1 MKKKQKLKE
10 RICALV
16 LALAM
21 VLTWVLPDAGMTVQA
36 AAGDAKKVTLKFKDA
51 AEETRGIGALTLKLQ
66 SNDDPSYEKKKEI
79 EVKAGETSKE
89 IELKE
94 GVEYNYEVEKT
105 GYETTKDGRFTVEA
119 EKADIDIL
127 LTMSEITLLPT
138 TDSVS
143 LKVGETYDISVTNP
157 VQELAYTW
165 STTDGNVASVENGKV
180 TAKGE
185 GSADISVTNGVK
197 TKTVSV
203 NVSKN
208 QINGFSMTVKEPSG
222 DDQSSVILTAKGLP
236 ADVSGN
242 VIFYDVTGGQKTL
255 LYKAEAAAT
264 VEYTYETDSLLGAKQ
279 FEAVY
284 SGNEKYEGATA
295 TATGSYGKTQAITI
309 DGDVSKEVTYGTEHW
324 NDEIVIALADI
335 ENTLKGRTLAIEVAF
350 AQSEDAPNTGLAEN
364 VANVRVEAD
373 HTIHVIPNNAGKIT
387 IKIKAV
393 PGEGNFYREA
403 SVDYTLTVKRQEVSF
418 ENVTWNEASKVYDG
432 NTEIELTGTVNT
444 EKITIPK
451 EKAAI
456 AGSDVAVNEQ
466 KKAQPQN
473 VTVAAGIYYT
483 TVDGNGTANYQL
495 VVEEG
500 QNVVQNAATITHRPL
515 YLTSAN
521 KEPVE
526 LSYGQDLKIAIEKM
540 TGLVALCNGNGVVE
554 EVQGV
559 NPSETGLV
567 GNDQITVLPGATA
580 PETLHV
586 NEAAYKVIVPNI
598 KNENKI
604 SGNYEFKFIEK
615 DDYKGDLKVT
625 KQTLN
630 KEDLLKKID
639 LKGTTN
645 GIYGVKNNAD
655 ELEKVWVSIGGK
667 DELGEKKGTPVLKMN
682 VKATQYYDEVY
693 MSVDNG
699 NSYVNVSDES
709 DESQNILE
717 QLKPEEGIQDKV
729 AENVKVYLKNSEDK
743 SGNTVTEVTNLT
755 DWLHIDNEAPRAVIK
770 DYDTTKY
777 SDAFESLSFNMF
789 KNEIYTAEISVS
801 DTSGDSVEGS
811 GLHNTTTQKYCVYE
825 MGTDETALKLDKD
838 AVKSIIEKVDSGQE
852 QSWSK
857 LELDKNGKD
866 EITVGK
872 AKDKEAAENN
882 YLILVKTID
891 NTGNEAVYASNGIVV
906 DVTEPKVECTFDTSK
921 DGGYVSEKDG
931 ILCYQGDAKYELKI
945 EDPEEYF
952 SSISMLKVEVSK
964 NGKAIEAAKETLEK
978 NKGYSDSYIIN
989 FSDDENE
996 AFTYAELKENS
1007 EITIAGV
1014 VQADTIR
1021 NTNDVKIMIT
1031 AYDKAGN
1038 VSQLIEQRLACDL
1051 DAPEISV
1058 SFENEKDEE
1067 KTGKEHE
1074 GCTYYQDTTV
1084 MEIEYTDRNFP
1095 NKAEYEKNIYFDFKQ
1110 EGDAGLSEGVTLE
1123 ELRKK
1128 GIGVDIDDSQLDTD
1142 FIDLTDE
1149 RTVTVKLIFDD
1160 QDKYEIKPYCVDMFG
1175 NEGKTKETY
1184 KFAVDTEAPVIEY
1197 TYEYL
1202 DADNKWNPLNDENDV
1217 KLKNA
1222 PIRVNVTVTDHF
1234 FSLKDNFVFEEKDGK
1249 QENTQVKTTL
1259 TANDANDAEGKIP
1272 NYQEQADTWTAASS
1286 DDHPVGW
1293 THNGDEHSI
1302 GFVFKIDAN
1311 YTFKLDYKDLSGR
1324 SKNTGD
1330 LKFTVDKTSP
1340 SGKILVDGTE
1350 NWYAEFWNTIT
1361 FNIFKDD
1368 NYNVKVTGADITSG
1382 VKTIEYY
1389 TTKDAIK
1396 SADEVKKITDWK
1408 KLADSG
1414 EWNRDSEKDD
1424 NINNKSFTMTEEQ
1437 QFLTYA
1443 KITDYAGNVT
1453 YLYPKEIA
1461 VLDRTWAEPKITITA
1476 AEPLYG
1482 IYNKDVP
1489 FSINVED
1496 PESGETYSG
1505 LKEVYYEVR
1514 KDGAVTQSG
1523 NYNKELEI
1531 DYSKNNQE
1539 SAQKAGLTIL
1549 DGRVQSLV
1557 KNETVTASLNNSND
1571 VEIYVKVVDNAGHE
1585 TEATKDLKIDI
1596 THPTIAVT
1604 YDLNTPL
1611 NERYYKDVRTATVVV
1626 TERNFDESAV
1636 RFNITNTDG
1645 TQPAISGWTHSAN
1658 AGVSDDAT
1666 HTCQVTFAADGDYTF
1681 TLETTDLAGNASSY
1695 NRVDDFTIDRTVPTI
1710 QVSYDN
1716 NSAATPG
1723 YFNANRTAT
1732 VTVNEHNFNA
1742 AGVNAQITAALQGS
1756 GVAAPGLGGW
1766 STNGDVHTA
1775 SVTFSADADY
1785 TFDVDYTDLA
1795 GNAAADYTQD
1805 KFTVDKTDPEVEF
1818 FDIEDKSANNGTV
1831 APGVKYSDV
1840 NYMESGVDITIK
1852 GAKHDKTE
1860 LSGNRTNIAN
1870 GESIK
1875 MEDFKHD
1882 EETDDVYTMT
1892 AVIKDKAG
1900 NETEK
1905 EVMFSVNRFGSN
1917 YIFSETT
1924 EKFLDDVYA
1933 NKPKD
1938 LVVTEVNVDSL
1949 VFNGISYGLDG
1960 TKKELKAGSDYT
1972 VKQSGGEGSWKEYT
1986 YTIKKEN
1993 FEKEGRYSVTI
2004 DSEDKATNKMNNK
2017 VKECNIDFVIDKTPP
2032 TVVITGI
2039 EESSYRADER
2049 EMTINLSDNTA
2060 VKSVDVIID
2069 GKSVATYAQ
2078 KEIEKAGGKISYMI
2092 EGASEPQK
2100 IEAAALDMAG
2110 NETTSEMHKVLVTS
2124 SVWIQY
2130 INNTPLLIG
2139 SILGIVLVAG
2149 GLIWFFVI
2157 RKKKEES
2164 K

>member
-335 ENTLKGRTLAIEVAF
+335 ENTLKGRTLATEVAF

-364 VANVRVEAD
+364 VAVVRVEAD
-373 HTIHVIPNNAGKIT
+373 HTIHVIPKNAGKVT

-418 ENVTWNEASKVYDG
+418 ENVTWNKASKVYDG
-432 NTEIELTGTVNT
+432 NTGIELTGTVNT

-466 KKAQPQN
+466 NEAQPQN
-473 VTVAAGIYYT
+473 VTVAAGIYYM
-483 TVDGNGTANYQL
+483 TVEGNGTENYQL

-521 KEPVE
+521 AETVS
-526 LSYGQDLKIAIEKM
+526 LAYGQNLKTAIEEM
-540 TGLVALCNGNGVVE
+540 TGLVALCNGNGVVPE

-559 NPSETGLV
+559 NSLETGLV

-598 KNENKI
+598 TNENKI
-604 SGNYEFKFIEK
+604 SENYEFKFIEE

-645 GIYGVKNNAD
+645 GIYGVKNGAD

-729 AENVKVYLKNSEDK
+729 VENVKVYLKNSEDK

-857 LELDKNGKD
+857 LEFDKNGKD

-906 DVTEPKVECTFDTSK
+906 DVTSPKVECTFDTSK

-952 SSISMLKVEVSK
+952 SSISKLEVIVSK
-964 NGKAIEAAKETLEK
+964 DGETITPTTKEFDADETYE
-978 NKGYSDSYIIN
+978 DSYIIEWPTSESG
-989 FSDDENE
+989 FSYE
-996 AFTYAELKENS
+996 ELKNKS
-1007 EITIAGV
+1007 SIVVKGV
-1014 VQADTIR
+1014 VSANKGTI
-1021 NTNDVKIMIT
+1021 NGVGTNKSKIKIK
-1031 AYDKAGN
+1031 AYDTAGN
-1038 VSQLIEQRLACDL
+1038 VSETIEQQLAFDTK
-1051 DAPEISV
+1051 APEISV
-1058 SFENEKDEE
+1058 SFENKNGDPITQKDEFS
-1067 KTGKEHE
+1067 
-1074 GCTYYQDTTV
+1074 YYQDTTV
-1084 MEIEYTDRNFP
+1084 MVIKYTDRNFP
-1095 NKAEYEKNIYFDFKQ
+1095 VGEEYKDNLYFILKREEDDQERKVMLEGLEK
-1110 EGDAGLSEGVTLE
+1110 EGITYEIEDEEGKNSFE
-1123 ELRKK
+1123 NY
-1128 GIGVDIDDSQLDTD
+1128 TD
-1142 FIDLTDE
+1142 N
-1149 RTVTVKLIFDD
+1149 RVVTVKLTFDD

-1175 NEGKTKETY
+1175 NEGTTEETY

-1202 DADNKWNPLNDENDV
+1202 DADNKWKPLNDENAV

-1222 PIRVNVTVTDHF
+1222 PIRVNVTVTEHF
-1234 FSLKDNFVFEEKDGK
+1234 FSLKDNFVFEEKGG
-1249 QENTQVKTTL
+1249 ENTQVKTAL
-1259 TANDANDAEGKIP
+1259 TAKEAVGKIP

-1293 THNGDEHSI
+1293 THNGDEHRI
-1302 GFVFKIDAN
+1302 GFVFENDAN
-1311 YTFKLDYKDLSGR
+1311 YTFKLDYTDLSGR

-1368 NYNVKVTGADITSG
+1368 NYNV
-1382 VKTIEYY
+1382 
-1389 TTKDAIK
+1389 
-1396 SADEVKKITDWK
+1396 
-1408 KLADSG
+1408 
-1414 EWNRDSEKDD
+1414 
-1424 NINNKSFTMTEEQ
+1424 
-1437 QFLTYA
+1437 
-1443 KITDYAGNVT
+1443 
-1453 YLYPKEIA
+1453 
-1461 VLDRTWAEPKITITA
+1461 
-1476 AEPLYG
+1476 
-1482 IYNKDVP
+1482 
-1489 FSINVED
+1489 
-1496 PESGETYSG
+1496 
-1505 LKEVYYEVR
+1505 
-1514 KDGAVTQSG
+1514 
-1523 NYNKELEI
+1523 
-1531 DYSKNNQE
+1531 
-1539 SAQKAGLTIL
+1539 
-1549 DGRVQSLV
+1549 
-1557 KNETVTASLNNSND
+1557 
-1571 VEIYVKVVDNAGHE
+1571 
-1585 TEATKDLKIDI
+1585 
-1596 THPTIAVT
+1596 TIAVT

-1742 AGVNAQITAALQGS
+1742 AEVNAQITAALQGS

-2060 VKSVDVIID
+2060 VKCVDVIID

>member
-1 MKKKQKLKE
+1 M
-10 RICALV
+10 
-16 LALAM
+16 
-21 VLTWVLPDAGMTVQA
+21 
-36 AAGDAKKVTLKFKDA
+36 
-51 AEETRGIGALTLKLQ
+51 
-66 SNDDPSYEKKKEI
+66 
-79 EVKAGETSKE
+79 
-89 IELKE
+89 
-94 GVEYNYEVEKT
+94 
-105 GYETTKDGRFTVEA
+105 
-119 EKADIDIL
+119 
-127 LTMSEITLLPT
+127 
-138 TDSVS
+138 
-143 LKVGETYDISVTNP
+143 
-157 VQELAYTW
+157 
-165 STTDGNVASVENGKV
+165 
-180 TAKGE
+180 
-185 GSADISVTNGVK
+185 
-197 TKTVSV
+197 
-203 NVSKN
+203 
-208 QINGFSMTVKEPSG
+208 
-222 DDQSSVILTAKGLP
+222 
-236 ADVSGN
+236 
-242 VIFYDVTGGQKTL
+242 
-255 LYKAEAAAT
+255 
-264 VEYTYETDSLLGAKQ
+264 
-279 FEAVY
+279 
-284 SGNEKYEGATA
+284 
-295 TATGSYGKTQAITI
+295 
-309 DGDVSKEVTYGTEHW
+309 
-324 NDEIVIALADI
+324 
-335 ENTLKGRTLAIEVAF
+335 
-350 AQSEDAPNTGLAEN
+350 
-364 VANVRVEAD
+364 
-373 HTIHVIPNNAGKIT
+373 
-387 IKIKAV
+387 
-393 PGEGNFYREA
+393 
-403 SVDYTLTVKRQEVSF
+403 
-418 ENVTWNEASKVYDG
+418 
-432 NTEIELTGTVNT
+432 
-444 EKITIPK
+444 
-451 EKAAI
+451 
-456 AGSDVAVNEQ
+456 
-466 KKAQPQN
+466 
-473 VTVAAGIYYT
+473 
-483 TVDGNGTANYQL
+483 
-495 VVEEG
+495 
-500 QNVVQNAATITHRPL
+500 
-515 YLTSAN
+515 
-521 KEPVE
+521 
-526 LSYGQDLKIAIEKM
+526 
-540 TGLVALCNGNGVVE
+540 
-554 EVQGV
+554 
-559 NPSETGLV
+559 
-567 GNDQITVLPGATA
+567 
-580 PETLHV
+580 
-586 NEAAYKVIVPNI
+586 
-598 KNENKI
+598 
-604 SGNYEFKFIEK
+604 
-615 DDYKGDLKVT
+615 
-625 KQTLN
+625 
-630 KEDLLKKID
+630 
-639 LKGTTN
+639 
-645 GIYGVKNNAD
+645 
-655 ELEKVWVSIGGK
+655 
-667 DELGEKKGTPVLKMN
+667 
-682 VKATQYYDEVY
+682 
-693 MSVDNG
+693 
-699 NSYVNVSDES
+699 
-709 DESQNILE
+709 
-717 QLKPEEGIQDKV
+717 
-729 AENVKVYLKNSEDK
+729 
-743 SGNTVTEVTNLT
+743 
-755 DWLHIDNEAPRAVIK
+755 
-770 DYDTTKY
+770 
-777 SDAFESLSFNMF
+777 
-789 KNEIYTAEISVS
+789 
-801 DTSGDSVEGS
+801 
-811 GLHNTTTQKYCVYE
+811 
-825 MGTDETALKLDKD
+825 
-838 AVKSIIEKVDSGQE
+838 
-852 QSWSK
+852 
-857 LELDKNGKD
+857 
-866 EITVGK
+866 
-872 AKDKEAAENN
+872 
-882 YLILVKTID
+882 
-891 NTGNEAVYASNGIVV
+891 
-906 DVTEPKVECTFDTSK
+906 
-921 DGGYVSEKDG
+921 
-931 ILCYQGDAKYELKI
+931 
-945 EDPEEYF
+945 
-952 SSISMLKVEVSK
+952 
-964 NGKAIEAAKETLEK
+964 
-978 NKGYSDSYIIN
+978 
-989 FSDDENE
+989 
-996 AFTYAELKENS
+996 
-1007 EITIAGV
+1007 
-1014 VQADTIR
+1014 
-1021 NTNDVKIMIT
+1021 
-1031 AYDKAGN
+1031 
-1038 VSQLIEQRLACDL
+1038 
-1051 DAPEISV
+1051 
-1058 SFENEKDEE
+1058 
-1067 KTGKEHE
+1067 
-1074 GCTYYQDTTV
+1074 
-1084 MEIEYTDRNFP
+1084 
-1095 NKAEYEKNIYFDFKQ
+1095 
-1110 EGDAGLSEGVTLE
+1110 
-1123 ELRKK
+1123 
-1128 GIGVDIDDSQLDTD
+1128 
-1142 FIDLTDE
+1142 
-1149 RTVTVKLIFDD
+1149 
-1160 QDKYEIKPYCVDMFG
+1160 
-1175 NEGKTKETY
+1175 
-1184 KFAVDTEAPVIEY
+1184 
-1197 TYEYL
+1197 
-1202 DADNKWNPLNDENDV
+1202 
-1217 KLKNA
+1217 
-1222 PIRVNVTVTDHF
+1222 
-1234 FSLKDNFVFEEKDGK
+1234 
-1249 QENTQVKTTL
+1249 
-1259 TANDANDAEGKIP
+1259 
-1272 NYQEQADTWTAASS
+1272 
-1286 DDHPVGW
+1286 
-1293 THNGDEHSI
+1293 
-1302 GFVFKIDAN
+1302 
-1311 YTFKLDYKDLSGR
+1311 
-1324 SKNTGD
+1324 
-1330 LKFTVDKTSP
+1330 
-1340 SGKILVDGTE
+1340 
-1350 NWYAEFWNTIT
+1350 
-1361 FNIFKDD
+1361 
-1368 NYNVKVTGADITSG
+1368 KVTGADITSG

-1681 TLETTDLAGNASSY
+1681 TLETTDLAGNA
-1695 NRVDDFTIDRTVPTI
+1695 
-1710 QVSYDN
+1710 
-1716 NSAATPG
+1716 
-1723 YFNANRTAT
+1723 
-1732 VTVNEHNFNA
+1732 
-1742 AGVNAQITAALQGS
+1742 
-1756 GVAAPGLGGW
+1756 
-1766 STNGDVHTA
+1766 
-1775 SVTFSADADY
+1775 
-1785 TFDVDYTDLA
+1785 
-1795 GNAAADYTQD
+1795 AADYTQD

-2060 VKSVDVIID
+2060 VKCVDVIID

>member
-66 SNDDPSYEKKKEI
+66 SNDDPSYEKKKEN

-335 ENTLKGRTLAIEVAF
+335 ENTLKGRTLATEVAF

-364 VANVRVEAD
+364 VAVVRVEAD
-373 HTIHVIPNNAGKIT
+373 HTIHVIPKNAGKVT

-418 ENVTWNEASKVYDG
+418 ENVTWNKASKVYDG
-432 NTEIELTGTVNT
+432 NTGIELTGTVNT

-466 KKAQPQN
+466 NEAQPQN
-473 VTVAAGIYYT
+473 VTVAAGIYYM
-483 TVDGNGTANYQL
+483 TVEGNGTENYQL

-521 KEPVE
+521 AETVS
-526 LSYGQDLKIAIEKM
+526 LAYGQNLKTAIEEM
-540 TGLVALCNGNGVVE
+540 TGLVALCNGNGVVPE

-559 NPSETGLV
+559 NSLETGLV

-598 KNENKI
+598 TNENKI
-604 SGNYEFKFIEK
+604 SENYEFKFIEE

-645 GIYGVKNNAD
+645 GIYGVKNGAD

-729 AENVKVYLKNSEDK
+729 VENVKVYLKNSEDK

-857 LELDKNGKD
+857 LEFDKNGKD

-906 DVTEPKVECTFDTSK
+906 DVTSPKVECTFDTSK

-952 SSISMLKVEVSK
+952 SSISKLEVIVSK
-964 NGKAIEAAKETLEK
+964 DGETITPTTKEFDADETYE
-978 NKGYSDSYIIN
+978 DSYIIEWPTSESG
-989 FSDDENE
+989 FSYE
-996 AFTYAELKENS
+996 ELKNKS
-1007 EITIAGV
+1007 SIVVKGV
-1014 VQADTIR
+1014 VSANKGTI
-1021 NTNDVKIMIT
+1021 NGVGTNKSKIKIK
-1031 AYDKAGN
+1031 AYDTAGN
-1038 VSQLIEQRLACDL
+1038 VSETIEQQLAFDTK
-1051 DAPEISV
+1051 APEISV
-1058 SFENEKDEE
+1058 SFENKNGDPITQKDEFS
-1067 KTGKEHE
+1067 
-1074 GCTYYQDTTV
+1074 YYQDTTV
-1084 MEIEYTDRNFP
+1084 MVIKYTDRNFP
-1095 NKAEYEKNIYFDFKQ
+1095 VGEEYKDNLYFILKREEDDQERKVMLEGLEK
-1110 EGDAGLSEGVTLE
+1110 EGITYEIEDEEGKNSFE
-1123 ELRKK
+1123 NY
-1128 GIGVDIDDSQLDTD
+1128 TD
-1142 FIDLTDE
+1142 N
-1149 RTVTVKLIFDD
+1149 RVVTVKLTFDD

-1175 NEGKTKETY
+1175 NEGTTEETY

-1202 DADNKWNPLNDENDV
+1202 DADNKWKPLNDENAV

-1222 PIRVNVTVTDHF
+1222 PIRVNVTVTEHF
-1234 FSLKDNFVFEEKDGK
+1234 FSLKDNFVFEEKGG
-1249 QENTQVKTTL
+1249 ENTQVKTAL
-1259 TANDANDAEGKIP
+1259 TAKEAVGKIP

-1293 THNGDEHSI
+1293 THNGDEHRI
-1302 GFVFKIDAN
+1302 GFVFENDAN
-1311 YTFKLDYKDLSGR
+1311 YTFKLDYTDLSGR

-1368 NYNVKVTGADITSG
+1368 NYNV
-1382 VKTIEYY
+1382 
-1389 TTKDAIK
+1389 
-1396 SADEVKKITDWK
+1396 
-1408 KLADSG
+1408 
-1414 EWNRDSEKDD
+1414 
-1424 NINNKSFTMTEEQ
+1424 
-1437 QFLTYA
+1437 
-1443 KITDYAGNVT
+1443 
-1453 YLYPKEIA
+1453 
-1461 VLDRTWAEPKITITA
+1461 
-1476 AEPLYG
+1476 
-1482 IYNKDVP
+1482 
-1489 FSINVED
+1489 
-1496 PESGETYSG
+1496 
-1505 LKEVYYEVR
+1505 
-1514 KDGAVTQSG
+1514 
-1523 NYNKELEI
+1523 
-1531 DYSKNNQE
+1531 
-1539 SAQKAGLTIL
+1539 
-1549 DGRVQSLV
+1549 
-1557 KNETVTASLNNSND
+1557 
-1571 VEIYVKVVDNAGHE
+1571 
-1585 TEATKDLKIDI
+1585 
-1596 THPTIAVT
+1596 
-1604 YDLNTPL
+1604 
-1611 NERYYKDVRTATVVV
+1611 
-1626 TERNFDESAV
+1626 
-1636 RFNITNTDG
+1636 
-1645 TQPAISGWTHSAN
+1645 
-1658 AGVSDDAT
+1658 T

-1742 AGVNAQITAALQGS
+1742 AEVNAQITAALQGS

-2060 VKSVDVIID
+2060 VKCVDVIID

>member
-1 MKKKQKLKE
+1 MIIDFGTARE
-10 RICALV
+10 
-16 LALAM
+16 
-21 VLTWVLPDAGMTVQA
+21 
-36 AAGDAKKVTLKFKDA
+36 FK
-51 AEETRGIGALTLKLQ
+51 
-66 SNDDPSYEKKKEI
+66 
-79 EVKAGETSKE
+79 ETS
-89 IELKE
+89 IEDTSCL
-94 GVEYNYEVEKT
+94 GT
-105 GYETTKDGRFTVEA
+105 QGYAAPEQYGGHGQTDART
-119 EKADIDIL
+119 DIYTLGATMYHL
-127 LTMSEITLLPT
+127 LTGHNPSLPPYEMYPIRRWNPALSSGLEEIVLKCTQRNPNDRYQSCAELMYALEHYGELDQEYRKRQMRKWRTFVAMCSLTAASLLGC
-138 TDSVS
+138 VGF
-143 LKVGETYDISVTNP
+143 KVGETM
-157 VQELAYTW
+157 
-165 STTDGNVASVENGKV
+165 TTKS
-180 TAKGE
+180 
-185 GSADISVTNGVK
+185 
-197 TKTVSV
+197 
-203 NVSKN
+203 
-208 QINGFSMTVKEPSG
+208 
-222 DDQSSVILTAKGLP
+222 
-236 ADVSGN
+236 
-242 VIFYDVTGGQKTL
+242 
-255 LYKAEAAAT
+255 
-264 VEYTYETDSLLGAKQ
+264 
-279 FEAVY
+279 
-284 SGNEKYEGATA
+284 
-295 TATGSYGKTQAITI
+295 
-309 DGDVSKEVTYGTEHW
+309 
-324 NDEIVIALADI
+324 
-335 ENTLKGRTLAIEVAF
+335 
-350 AQSEDAPNTGLAEN
+350 
-364 VANVRVEAD
+364 
-373 HTIHVIPNNAGKIT
+373 
-387 IKIKAV
+387 
-393 PGEGNFYREA
+393 
-403 SVDYTLTVKRQEVSF
+403 
-418 ENVTWNEASKVYDG
+418 
-432 NTEIELTGTVNT
+432 
-444 EKITIPK
+444 
-451 EKAAI
+451 
-456 AGSDVAVNEQ
+456 
-466 KKAQPQN
+466 
-473 VTVAAGIYYT
+473 
-483 TVDGNGTANYQL
+483 
-495 VVEEG
+495 
-500 QNVVQNAATITHRPL
+500 
-515 YLTSAN
+515 
-521 KEPVE
+521 
-526 LSYGQDLKIAIEKM
+526 
-540 TGLVALCNGNGVVE
+540 
-554 EVQGV
+554 
-559 NPSETGLV
+559 
-567 GNDQITVLPGATA
+567 
-580 PETLHV
+580 
-586 NEAAYKVIVPNI
+586 
-598 KNENKI
+598 
-604 SGNYEFKFIEK
+604 
-615 DDYKGDLKVT
+615 
-625 KQTLN
+625 
-630 KEDLLKKID
+630 
-639 LKGTTN
+639 
-645 GIYGVKNNAD
+645 
-655 ELEKVWVSIGGK
+655 
-667 DELGEKKGTPVLKMN
+667 
-682 VKATQYYDEVY
+682 
-693 MSVDNG
+693 
-699 NSYVNVSDES
+699 SYVNVSDES

-729 AENVKVYLKNSEDK
+729 VENVKVYLKNSEDK

-857 LELDKNGKD
+857 LEFDKNGKD

-906 DVTEPKVECTFDTSK
+906 DVTSPKVECTFDTSK

-952 SSISMLKVEVSK
+952 SSISKLEVIVSK
-964 NGKAIEAAKETLEK
+964 DGETITPTTKEFDADETYE
-978 NKGYSDSYIIN
+978 DSYIIEWPTSESG
-989 FSDDENE
+989 FSYE
-996 AFTYAELKENS
+996 ELKNKS
-1007 EITIAGV
+1007 SIVVKGV
-1014 VQADTIR
+1014 VSANKGTI
-1021 NTNDVKIMIT
+1021 NGVGTNKSKIKIK
-1031 AYDKAGN
+1031 AYDTAGN
-1038 VSQLIEQRLACDL
+1038 VSETIEQQLAFDTK
-1051 DAPEISV
+1051 APEISV
-1058 SFENEKDEE
+1058 SFENKNGDPITQKDEFS
-1067 KTGKEHE
+1067 
-1074 GCTYYQDTTV
+1074 YYQDTTV
-1084 MEIEYTDRNFP
+1084 MVIKYTDRNFP
-1095 NKAEYEKNIYFDFKQ
+1095 VGEEYKDNLYFILKREEDDQERKVMLEGLEK
-1110 EGDAGLSEGVTLE
+1110 EGITYEIEDEEGKNSFE
-1123 ELRKK
+1123 NY
-1128 GIGVDIDDSQLDTD
+1128 TD
-1142 FIDLTDE
+1142 N
-1149 RTVTVKLIFDD
+1149 RVVTVKLTFDD

-1175 NEGKTKETY
+1175 NEGTTEETY

-1202 DADNKWNPLNDENDV
+1202 DADNKWKPLNDENAV

-1222 PIRVNVTVTDHF
+1222 PIRVNVTVTEHF
-1234 FSLKDNFVFEEKDGK
+1234 FSLKDNFVFEEKGG
-1249 QENTQVKTTL
+1249 ENTQVKTAL
-1259 TANDANDAEGKIP
+1259 TAKEAVGKIP

-1293 THNGDEHSI
+1293 THNGDEHRI
-1302 GFVFKIDAN
+1302 GFVFENDAN
-1311 YTFKLDYKDLSGR
+1311 YTFKLDY
-1324 SKNTGD
+1324 
-1330 LKFTVDKTSP
+1330 
-1340 SGKILVDGTE
+1340 
-1350 NWYAEFWNTIT
+1350 
-1361 FNIFKDD
+1361 
-1368 NYNVKVTGADITSG
+1368 
-1382 VKTIEYY
+1382 
-1389 TTKDAIK
+1389 
-1396 SADEVKKITDWK
+1396 
-1408 KLADSG
+1408 
-1414 EWNRDSEKDD
+1414 
-1424 NINNKSFTMTEEQ
+1424 
-1437 QFLTYA
+1437 
-1443 KITDYAGNVT
+1443 
-1453 YLYPKEIA
+1453 
-1461 VLDRTWAEPKITITA
+1461 
-1476 AEPLYG
+1476 
-1482 IYNKDVP
+1482 
-1489 FSINVED
+1489 
-1496 PESGETYSG
+1496 
-1505 LKEVYYEVR
+1505 
-1514 KDGAVTQSG
+1514 
-1523 NYNKELEI
+1523 
-1531 DYSKNNQE
+1531 
-1539 SAQKAGLTIL
+1539 
-1549 DGRVQSLV
+1549 
-1557 KNETVTASLNNSND
+1557 
-1571 VEIYVKVVDNAGHE
+1571 
-1585 TEATKDLKIDI
+1585 
-1596 THPTIAVT
+1596 
-1604 YDLNTPL
+1604 TPL

-1742 AGVNAQITAALQGS
+1742 AEVNAQITAALQGS

-2060 VKSVDVIID
+2060 VKCVDVIID

>member
-51 AEETRGIGALTLKLQ
+51 AEETRGLGALTLKLQ

-89 IELKE
+89 LELKE

-105 GYETTKDGRFTVEA
+105 GYETTKDGCFTVEA
-119 EKADIDIL
+119 EKADIDIR

-138 TDSVS
+138 TGSVS

-180 TAKGE
+180 TAKGA

-236 ADVSGN
+236 ADASGN
-242 VIFYDVTGGQKTL
+242 VTFYDVTGGKETL
-255 LYKAEAAAT
+255 LHTAEAAALI
-264 VEYTYETDSLLGAKQ
+264 EYTYVTDSLLGVKQ
-279 FEAVY
+279 FKAVY
-284 SGNEKYEGATA
+284 NGDVKYEGAQA
-295 TATGSYGKTQAITI
+295 AADGSYGKKQAITI

-335 ENTLKGRTLAIEVAF
+335 ENTLKGRTLATEVAF

-364 VANVRVEAD
+364 VADVRVEAD
-373 HTIHVIPNNAGKIT
+373 HTIHVIPKNAGKVT

-418 ENVTWNEASKVYDG
+418 ENVTWNKASKVYDG
-432 NTEIELTGTVNT
+432 NHEIELTGTVNS

-456 AGSDVAVNEQ
+456 EGNDVVVNEQ
-466 KKAQPQN
+466 NEAQAQN

-483 TVDGNGTANYQL
+483 TVDGDGTANYQL

-500 QNVVQNAATITHRPL
+500 ANEIKDQDVATITHRPL

-521 KEPVE
+521 KEPVS
-526 LSYGQDLKIAIEKM
+526 LSYGQNLKTAIEKM
-540 TGLVALCNGNGVVE
+540 TGLVALCNGNGVVPE

-559 NPSETGLV
+559 NASETGLV
-567 GNDQITVLPGATA
+567 GNEQVTVLPGATA
-580 PETLHV
+580 PETLYV
-586 NEAAYKVIVPNI
+586 NENVYKAIVPNI
-598 KNENKI
+598 TNENKI
-604 SGNYEFKFIEK
+604 SENYEFKFIEK

-645 GIYGVKNNAD
+645 GIYGVKNGAD

-667 DELGEKKGTPVLKMN
+667 NELGEKKETPVLKMS
-682 VKATQYYDEVY
+682 VKNTQYYDEVY

-699 NSYVNVSDES
+699 KSYVNVSDES

-717 QLKPEEGIQDKV
+717 QLEAEEGIQDKV
-729 AENVKVYLKNSEDK
+729 VENVKVYLKNSKDE
-743 SGNTVTEVTNLT
+743 NTVTKELSLT

-789 KNEIYTAEISVS
+789 KNEIYTAEISAS
-801 DTSGDSVEGS
+801 DTSEDSVEGS
-811 GLHNTTTQKYCVYE
+811 GLHNTIPQKYCVYK

-838 AVKSIIEKVDSGQE
+838 AVKSIIEKVNSGQE
-852 QSWSK
+852 QSW
-857 LELDKNGKD
+857 LELEFDKNGKD
-866 EITVGK
+866 EITVGE
-872 AKDKEAAENN
+872 AEDKKAAENN

-891 NTGNEAVYASNGIVV
+891 NTGNAAVYASNGIVV
-906 DVTEPKVECTFDTSK
+906 DVTEPTVTCTFDTSK
-921 DGGYVSEKDG
+921 DGGYVTEEEG
-931 ILCYQGDAKYELKI
+931 ILYYQGDAKYTLNI
-945 EDPEEYF
+945 QDPEEYF

-964 NGKAIEAAKETLEK
+964 NGKAIEATKETLEK

-996 AFTYAELKENS
+996 SLTYDELKEKS

-1021 NTNDVKIMIT
+1021 ETNDVTIT
-1031 AYDKAGN
+1031 IKAFDKAGN
-1038 VSQLIEQRLACDL
+1038 ESDLMEKKLACDAH
-1051 DAPEISV
+1051 APKISV
-1058 SFENEKDEE
+1058 SFKNEKDEE
-1067 KTGKEHE
+1067 KTGEEHE

-1095 NKAEYEKNIYFDFKQ
+1095 NEAEYEKNIYFDFKQ
-1110 EGDAGLSEGVTLE
+1110 EGDAGISKKVTLE
-1123 ELRKK
+1123 ELKEK
-1128 GIGVDIDDSQLDTD
+1128 GIAYEIDDKQSDTA
-1142 FIDLTDE
+1142 FSDLTDE
-1149 RTVTVKLIFDD
+1149 RTVTVKLTFDK
-1160 QDKYEIKPYCVDMFG
+1160 QDKYEIKPYCVDTFG
-1175 NEGKTKETY
+1175 NEGTTEKTY

-1202 DADNKWNPLNDENDV
+1202 DADKKWKPLNDENDV

-1222 PIRVNVTVTDHF
+1222 PIRVNVTVTEHF
-1234 FSLKDNFVFEEKDGK
+1234 FSLENNFVFEEKDGK

-1259 TANDANDAEGKIP
+1259 TANEAVGTIP
-1272 NYQEQADTWTAASS
+1272 NYQEQADKWSS
-1286 DDHPVGW
+1286 DDPSVGW
-1293 THNGDEHSI
+1293 THNDDKHSI
-1302 GFVFKIDAN
+1302 GFVFENDAN
-1311 YTFKLDYKDLSGR
+1311 YTFKLDYTDLSGR
-1324 SKNTGD
+1324 EKDTGD

-1340 SGKILVDGTE
+1340 SGTIFVDGKE
-1350 NWYAEFWNTIT
+1350 NWVADFLNTIT
-1361 FNIFKDD
+1361 FNIFKND
-1368 NYNVKVTGADITSG
+1368 NYNVKVTGADTTSG

-1408 KLADSG
+1408 QFDSG
-1414 EWNRDSEKDD
+1414 EWNRDNVVKDM
-1424 NINNKSFTMTEEQ
+1424 KESFTMTEEQ

-1461 VLDRTWAEPKITITA
+1461 VLDRTGPEPKITITA

-1489 FSINVED
+1489 FRINVED
-1496 PESGETYSG
+1496 PKSGETYSG

-1514 KDGAVTQSG
+1514 KDGVVTQSG

-1539 SAQKAGLTIL
+1539 SAQEEGLTIL
-1549 DGRVQSLV
+1549 DERVKSLE
-1557 KNETVTASLNNSND
+1557 KKETVNAKLNNSND
-1571 VEIYVKVVDNAGHE
+1571 VEIYVKVVDNAGKE

-1742 AGVNAQITAALQGS
+1742 AEVNAQITAALQGS

-1960 TKKELKAGSDYT
+1960 TKKELKPGSDYT

-2069 GKSVATYAQ
+2069 GRSVATYAQ

>member
-335 ENTLKGRTLAIEVAF
+335 ENTLKGRTLATEVAF

-364 VANVRVEAD
+364 VAVVRVEAD
-373 HTIHVIPNNAGKIT
+373 HTIHVIPKNAGKVT

-418 ENVTWNEASKVYDG
+418 ENVTWNKASKVYDG
-432 NTEIELTGTVNT
+432 NTGIELTGTVNT

-466 KKAQPQN
+466 NEAQPQN
-473 VTVAAGIYYT
+473 VTVAAGIYYM
-483 TVDGNGTANYQL
+483 TVEGNGTENYQL

-521 KEPVE
+521 AETVS
-526 LSYGQDLKIAIEKM
+526 LAYGQNLKTAIEEM
-540 TGLVALCNGNGVVE
+540 TGLVALCNGNGVVPE

-559 NPSETGLV
+559 NSLETGLV

-598 KNENKI
+598 TNENKI
-604 SGNYEFKFIEK
+604 SENYEFKFIEE

-645 GIYGVKNNAD
+645 GIYGVKNGAD

-729 AENVKVYLKNSEDK
+729 VENVKVYLKNSEDK

-857 LELDKNGKD
+857 LEFDKNGKD

-906 DVTEPKVECTFDTSK
+906 DVTSPKVECTFDTSK

-952 SSISMLKVEVSK
+952 SSISKLEVIVSK
-964 NGKAIEAAKETLEK
+964 DGETITPTTKEFDADETYE
-978 NKGYSDSYIIN
+978 DSYIIEWPTSESG
-989 FSDDENE
+989 FSYE
-996 AFTYAELKENS
+996 ELKNKS
-1007 EITIAGV
+1007 SIVVKGV
-1014 VQADTIR
+1014 VSANKGTI
-1021 NTNDVKIMIT
+1021 NGVGTNKSKIKIK
-1031 AYDKAGN
+1031 AYDTAGN
-1038 VSQLIEQRLACDL
+1038 VSETIEQQLAFDTK
-1051 DAPEISV
+1051 APEISV
-1058 SFENEKDEE
+1058 SFEN
-1067 KTGKEHE
+1067 
-1074 GCTYYQDTTV
+1074 
-1084 MEIEYTDRNFP
+1084 
-1095 NKAEYEKNIYFDFKQ
+1095 KN
-1110 EGDAGLSEGVTLE
+1110 G
-1123 ELRKK
+1123 
-1128 GIGVDIDDSQLDTD
+1128 
-1142 FIDLTDE
+1142 
-1149 RTVTVKLIFDD
+1149 
-1160 QDKYEIKPYCVDMFG
+1160 
-1175 NEGKTKETY
+1175 
-1184 KFAVDTEAPVIEY
+1184 
-1197 TYEYL
+1197 
-1202 DADNKWNPLNDENDV
+1202 
-1217 KLKNA
+1217 
-1222 PIRVNVTVTDHF
+1222 
-1234 FSLKDNFVFEEKDGK
+1234 
-1249 QENTQVKTTL
+1249 
-1259 TANDANDAEGKIP
+1259 
-1272 NYQEQADTWTAASS
+1272 
-1286 DDHPVGW
+1286 
-1293 THNGDEHSI
+1293 
-1302 GFVFKIDAN
+1302 
-1311 YTFKLDYKDLSGR
+1311 
-1324 SKNTGD
+1324 
-1330 LKFTVDKTSP
+1330 
-1340 SGKILVDGTE
+1340 
-1350 NWYAEFWNTIT
+1350 
-1361 FNIFKDD
+1361 
-1368 NYNVKVTGADITSG
+1368 
-1382 VKTIEYY
+1382 
-1389 TTKDAIK
+1389 
-1396 SADEVKKITDWK
+1396 
-1408 KLADSG
+1408 
-1414 EWNRDSEKDD
+1414 
-1424 NINNKSFTMTEEQ
+1424 
-1437 QFLTYA
+1437 
-1443 KITDYAGNVT
+1443 
-1453 YLYPKEIA
+1453 
-1461 VLDRTWAEPKITITA
+1461 
-1476 AEPLYG
+1476 
-1482 IYNKDVP
+1482 
-1489 FSINVED
+1489 
-1496 PESGETYSG
+1496 
-1505 LKEVYYEVR
+1505 
-1514 KDGAVTQSG
+1514 
-1523 NYNKELEI
+1523 
-1531 DYSKNNQE
+1531 
-1539 SAQKAGLTIL
+1539 
-1549 DGRVQSLV
+1549 
-1557 KNETVTASLNNSND
+1557 
-1571 VEIYVKVVDNAGHE
+1571 
-1585 TEATKDLKIDI
+1585 
-1596 THPTIAVT
+1596 
-1604 YDLNTPL
+1604 
-1611 NERYYKDVRTATVVV
+1611 
-1626 TERNFDESAV
+1626 
-1636 RFNITNTDG
+1636 
-1645 TQPAISGWTHSAN
+1645 
-1658 AGVSDDAT
+1658 
-1666 HTCQVTFAADGDYTF
+1666 
-1681 TLETTDLAGNASSY
+1681 
-1695 NRVDDFTIDRTVPTI
+1695 
-1710 QVSYDN
+1710 
-1716 NSAATPG
+1716 
-1723 YFNANRTAT
+1723 
-1732 VTVNEHNFNA
+1732 
-1742 AGVNAQITAALQGS
+1742 
-1756 GVAAPGLGGW
+1756 
-1766 STNGDVHTA
+1766 
-1775 SVTFSADADY
+1775 
-1785 TFDVDYTDLA
+1785 
-1795 GNAAADYTQD
+1795 
-1805 KFTVDKTDPEVEF
+1805 
-1818 FDIEDKSANNGTV
+1818 

-2060 VKSVDVIID
+2060 VKCVDVIID

>member
-1 MKKKQKLKE
+1 
-10 RICALV
+10 
-16 LALAM
+16 
-21 VLTWVLPDAGMTVQA
+21 MTVQA

-335 ENTLKGRTLAIEVAF
+335 ENTLKGRTLATEVAF

-364 VANVRVEAD
+364 VADVRVEAD

-418 ENVTWNEASKVYDG
+418 ENVTWNKASKVYDG

-451 EKAAI
+451 EKAAT
-456 AGSDVAVNEQ
+456 AGKDVV
-466 KKAQPQN
+466 AQPQN

-483 TVDGNGTANYQL
+483 TVEGNGTANYQL

-521 KEPVE
+521 AETVS
-526 LSYGQDLKIAIEKM
+526 LAYGQNLKTAIEEM

-604 SGNYEFKFIEK
+604 SGNYEFKFIEE

-645 GIYGVKNNAD
+645 GIYGVKNGAD

-699 NSYVNVSDES
+699 NSYV
-709 DESQNILE
+709 
-717 QLKPEEGIQDKV
+717 
-729 AENVKVYLKNSEDK
+729 
-743 SGNTVTEVTNLT
+743 
-755 DWLHIDNEAPRAVIK
+755 
-770 DYDTTKY
+770 
-777 SDAFESLSFNMF
+777 
-789 KNEIYTAEISVS
+789 
-801 DTSGDSVEGS
+801 
-811 GLHNTTTQKYCVYE
+811 
-825 MGTDETALKLDKD
+825 TDETALKLDKD

-852 QSWSK
+852 QSWSE

-906 DVTEPKVECTFDTSK
+906 DVTSPKVECTFDTSK

-952 SSISMLKVEVSK
+952 SSISKLEVIVSK
-964 NGKAIEAAKETLEK
+964 DGETITPTTKEFDADETYE
-978 NKGYSDSYIIN
+978 DSYIIEWPTSESG
-989 FSDDENE
+989 FSYE
-996 AFTYAELKENS
+996 ELKNKS
-1007 EITIAGV
+1007 SIVVKGV
-1014 VQADTIR
+1014 VSANKGTI
-1021 NTNDVKIMIT
+1021 NGVGTNKSKIKIK
-1031 AYDKAGN
+1031 AYDTAGN
-1038 VSQLIEQRLACDL
+1038 VSETIEQQLAFDTK
-1051 DAPEISV
+1051 APEISV
-1058 SFENEKDEE
+1058 SFENKNGDPITQKDEFS
-1067 KTGKEHE
+1067 
-1074 GCTYYQDTTV
+1074 YYQDTTV
-1084 MEIEYTDRNFP
+1084 MVIKYTDRNFP
-1095 NKAEYEKNIYFDFKQ
+1095 VGEEYKDNLYFILKREEDDQERKVMLEGLEK
-1110 EGDAGLSEGVTLE
+1110 EGITYEIEDEEGKNSFE
-1123 ELRKK
+1123 NY
-1128 GIGVDIDDSQLDTD
+1128 TD
-1142 FIDLTDE
+1142 N
-1149 RTVTVKLIFDD
+1149 RVVTVKLTFDK

-1202 DADNKWNPLNDENDV
+1202 DADKKWKPLNDENAV

-1249 QENTQVKTTL
+1249 KENTQVNTTL
-1259 TANDANDAEGKIP
+1259 TAKEAVGKIP

-1293 THNGDEHSI
+1293 THNGDEHRI
-1302 GFVFKIDAN
+1302 GFVFENDAN
-1311 YTFKLDYKDLSGR
+1311 YTFKLDYTDLSGR

-1389 TTKDAIK
+1389 TTKDAIE
-1396 SADEVKKITDWK
+1396 SADKVKKITEWK
-1408 KLADSG
+1408 QLADSG
-1414 EWNRDSEKDD
+1414 VWNRDSVVSS
-1424 NINNKSFTMTEEQ
+1424 INNRSFTMTEEQ

-1496 PESGETYSG
+1496 AIETTGEQ
-1505 LKEVYYEVR
+1505 LKE
-1514 KDGAVTQSG
+1514 
-1523 NYNKELEI
+1523 I
-1531 DYSKNNQE
+1531 
-1539 SAQKAGLTIL
+1539 
-1549 DGRVQSLV
+1549 
-1557 KNETVTASLNNSND
+1557 
-1571 VEIYVKVVDNAGHE
+1571 
-1585 TEATKDLKIDI
+1585 DLK
-1596 THPTIAVT
+1596 
-1604 YDLNTPL
+1604 L
-1611 NERYYKDVRTATVVV
+1611 E
-1626 TERNFDESAV
+1626 
-1636 RFNITNTDG
+1636 
-1645 TQPAISGWTHSAN
+1645 
-1658 AGVSDDAT
+1658 GVWK
-1666 HTCQVTFAADGDYTF
+1666 G
-1681 TLETTDLAGNASSY
+1681 
-1695 NRVDDFTIDRTVPTI
+1695 
-1710 QVSYDN
+1710 
-1716 NSAATPG
+1716 
-1723 YFNANRTAT
+1723 
-1732 VTVNEHNFNA
+1732 
-1742 AGVNAQITAALQGS
+1742 LQ
-1756 GVAAPGLGGW
+1756 
-1766 STNGDVHTA
+1766 
-1775 SVTFSADADY
+1775 
-1785 TFDVDYTDLA
+1785 
-1795 GNAAADYTQD
+1795 
-1805 KFTVDKTDPEVEF
+1805 
-1818 FDIEDKSANNGTV
+1818 
-1831 APGVKYSDV
+1831 
-1840 NYMESGVDITIK
+1840 M
-1852 GAKHDKTE
+1852 
-1860 LSGNRTNIAN
+1860 
-1870 GESIK
+1870 
-1875 MEDFKHD
+1875 
-1882 EETDDVYTMT
+1882 
-1892 AVIKDKAG
+1892 
-1900 NETEK
+1900 
-1905 EVMFSVNRFGSN
+1905 
-1917 YIFSETT
+1917 
-1924 EKFLDDVYA
+1924 
-1933 NKPKD
+1933 
-1938 LVVTEVNVDSL
+1938 
-1949 VFNGISYGLDG
+1949 
-1960 TKKELKAGSDYT
+1960 LK
-1972 VKQSGGEGSWKEYT
+1972 
-1986 YTIKKEN
+1986 
-1993 FEKEGRYSVTI
+1993 
-2004 DSEDKATNKMNNK
+2004 
-2017 VKECNIDFVIDKTPP
+2017 
-2032 TVVITGI
+2032 
-2039 EESSYRADER
+2039 
-2049 EMTINLSDNTA
+2049 
-2060 VKSVDVIID
+2060 
-2069 GKSVATYAQ
+2069 
-2078 KEIEKAGGKISYMI
+2078 
-2092 EGASEPQK
+2092 
-2100 IEAAALDMAG
+2100 
-2110 NETTSEMHKVLVTS
+2110 
-2124 SVWIQY
+2124 
-2130 INNTPLLIG
+2130 
-2139 SILGIVLVAG
+2139 
-2149 GLIWFFVI
+2149 
-2157 RKKKEES
+2157 
-2164 K
+2164 

>member
-236 ADVSGN
+236 ADVSG
-242 VIFYDVTGGQKTL
+242 
-255 LYKAEAAAT
+255 
-264 VEYTYETDSLLGAKQ
+264 
-279 FEAVY
+279 
-284 SGNEKYEGATA
+284 
-295 TATGSYGKTQAITI
+295 
-309 DGDVSKEVTYGTEHW
+309 
-324 NDEIVIALADI
+324 
-335 ENTLKGRTLAIEVAF
+335 
-350 AQSEDAPNTGLAEN
+350 
-364 VANVRVEAD
+364 
-373 HTIHVIPNNAGKIT
+373 
-387 IKIKAV
+387 
-393 PGEGNFYREA
+393 
-403 SVDYTLTVKRQEVSF
+403 
-418 ENVTWNEASKVYDG
+418 
-432 NTEIELTGTVNT
+432 
-444 EKITIPK
+444 
-451 EKAAI
+451 
-456 AGSDVAVNEQ
+456 
-466 KKAQPQN
+466 
-473 VTVAAGIYYT
+473 
-483 TVDGNGTANYQL
+483 
-495 VVEEG
+495 
-500 QNVVQNAATITHRPL
+500 
-515 YLTSAN
+515 
-521 KEPVE
+521 
-526 LSYGQDLKIAIEKM
+526 
-540 TGLVALCNGNGVVE
+540 
-554 EVQGV
+554 
-559 NPSETGLV
+559 
-567 GNDQITVLPGATA
+567 
-580 PETLHV
+580 
-586 NEAAYKVIVPNI
+586 
-598 KNENKI
+598 
-604 SGNYEFKFIEK
+604 
-615 DDYKGDLKVT
+615 
-625 KQTLN
+625 
-630 KEDLLKKID
+630 
-639 LKGTTN
+639 
-645 GIYGVKNNAD
+645 
-655 ELEKVWVSIGGK
+655 
-667 DELGEKKGTPVLKMN
+667 
-682 VKATQYYDEVY
+682 
-693 MSVDNG
+693 
-699 NSYVNVSDES
+699 
-709 DESQNILE
+709 
-717 QLKPEEGIQDKV
+717 
-729 AENVKVYLKNSEDK
+729 
-743 SGNTVTEVTNLT
+743 
-755 DWLHIDNEAPRAVIK
+755 
-770 DYDTTKY
+770 
-777 SDAFESLSFNMF
+777 
-789 KNEIYTAEISVS
+789 
-801 DTSGDSVEGS
+801 
-811 GLHNTTTQKYCVYE
+811 
-825 MGTDETALKLDKD
+825 
-838 AVKSIIEKVDSGQE
+838 
-852 QSWSK
+852 
-857 LELDKNGKD
+857 
-866 EITVGK
+866 
-872 AKDKEAAENN
+872 
-882 YLILVKTID
+882 
-891 NTGNEAVYASNGIVV
+891 
-906 DVTEPKVECTFDTSK
+906 
-921 DGGYVSEKDG
+921 
-931 ILCYQGDAKYELKI
+931 
-945 EDPEEYF
+945 
-952 SSISMLKVEVSK
+952 
-964 NGKAIEAAKETLEK
+964 
-978 NKGYSDSYIIN
+978 
-989 FSDDENE
+989 
-996 AFTYAELKENS
+996 
-1007 EITIAGV
+1007 
-1014 VQADTIR
+1014 
-1021 NTNDVKIMIT
+1021 
-1031 AYDKAGN
+1031 
-1038 VSQLIEQRLACDL
+1038 
-1051 DAPEISV
+1051 
-1058 SFENEKDEE
+1058 
-1067 KTGKEHE
+1067 
-1074 GCTYYQDTTV
+1074 
-1084 MEIEYTDRNFP
+1084 
-1095 NKAEYEKNIYFDFKQ
+1095 
-1110 EGDAGLSEGVTLE
+1110 
-1123 ELRKK
+1123 
-1128 GIGVDIDDSQLDTD
+1128 
-1142 FIDLTDE
+1142 
-1149 RTVTVKLIFDD
+1149 
-1160 QDKYEIKPYCVDMFG
+1160 
-1175 NEGKTKETY
+1175 
-1184 KFAVDTEAPVIEY
+1184 
-1197 TYEYL
+1197 
-1202 DADNKWNPLNDENDV
+1202 
-1217 KLKNA
+1217 
-1222 PIRVNVTVTDHF
+1222 
-1234 FSLKDNFVFEEKDGK
+1234 
-1249 QENTQVKTTL
+1249 
-1259 TANDANDAEGKIP
+1259 
-1272 NYQEQADTWTAASS
+1272 
-1286 DDHPVGW
+1286 
-1293 THNGDEHSI
+1293 
-1302 GFVFKIDAN
+1302 
-1311 YTFKLDYKDLSGR
+1311 
-1324 SKNTGD
+1324 
-1330 LKFTVDKTSP
+1330 
-1340 SGKILVDGTE
+1340 
-1350 NWYAEFWNTIT
+1350 
-1361 FNIFKDD
+1361 
-1368 NYNVKVTGADITSG
+1368 
-1382 VKTIEYY
+1382 
-1389 TTKDAIK
+1389 
-1396 SADEVKKITDWK
+1396 
-1408 KLADSG
+1408 
-1414 EWNRDSEKDD
+1414 
-1424 NINNKSFTMTEEQ
+1424 
-1437 QFLTYA
+1437 
-1443 KITDYAGNVT
+1443 
-1453 YLYPKEIA
+1453 
-1461 VLDRTWAEPKITITA
+1461 
-1476 AEPLYG
+1476 
-1482 IYNKDVP
+1482 
-1489 FSINVED
+1489 
-1496 PESGETYSG
+1496 
-1505 LKEVYYEVR
+1505 
-1514 KDGAVTQSG
+1514 
-1523 NYNKELEI
+1523 
-1531 DYSKNNQE
+1531 
-1539 SAQKAGLTIL
+1539 
-1549 DGRVQSLV
+1549 
-1557 KNETVTASLNNSND
+1557 
-1571 VEIYVKVVDNAGHE
+1571 
-1585 TEATKDLKIDI
+1585 
-1596 THPTIAVT
+1596 
-1604 YDLNTPL
+1604 
-1611 NERYYKDVRTATVVV
+1611 TVVV

-1742 AGVNAQITAALQGS
+1742 AEVNAQITAALQGS

-2060 VKSVDVIID
+2060 VKCVDVIID

>member
-21 VLTWVLPDAGMTVQA
+21 VLTWVLPDASMTVQA

-51 AEETRGIGALTLKLQ
+51 AEETRGLGALTLKLQ

-89 IELKE
+89 LELKE

-119 EKADIDIL
+119 EKAAIDIL

-138 TDSVS
+138 TGSVS
-143 LKVGETYDISVTNP
+143 LKVGETYDVSVTNP

-180 TAKGE
+180 TAKGA

-236 ADVSGN
+236 ADASGN
-242 VIFYDVTGGQKTL
+242 VTFYDVTGGQETL
-255 LYKAEAAAT
+255 LHTAEAAAII
-264 VEYTYETDSLLGAKQ
+264 EYTYVTDSLLGVKQ
-279 FEAVY
+279 FKAVY
-284 SGNEKYEGATA
+284 SGDVKYEGVQVTA
-295 TATGSYGKTQAITI
+295 DGSYGKTQAITI

-324 NDEIVIALADI
+324 NDEVVIALADI
-335 ENTLKGRTLAIEVAF
+335 ENTLKGRTLATEVAF

-364 VANVRVEAD
+364 VADVRVEAD
-373 HTIHVIPNNAGKIT
+373 HTIHVIPKNAGKIT

-418 ENVTWNEASKVYDG
+418 ENVTWNKASKVYDG
-432 NTEIELTGTVNT
+432 NHEIELTGTVNS

-456 AGSDVAVNEQ
+456 EGKDVVVNEQ
-466 KKAQPQN
+466 NEAQAQN

-483 TVDGNGTANYQL
+483 TVDGDGTANYQL
-495 VVEEG
+495 VVKEG
-500 QNVVQNAATITHRPL
+500 ANEIKDQDVATITHRPL

-521 KEPVE
+521 KEPVS
-526 LSYGQDLKIAIEKM
+526 LSYGQNLKTAIEKM
-540 TGLVALCNGNGVVE
+540 TGLVALCNGNGVVPE

-567 GNDQITVLPGATA
+567 GNDQVTVLPGATA
-580 PETLHV
+580 PETLYV
-586 NEAAYKVIVPNI
+586 KEEAYKAIVPNI
-598 KNENKI
+598 TNENKI
-604 SGNYEFKFIEK
+604 SENSKNYEFKFIEK

-645 GIYGVKNNAD
+645 GIYGVKNDAD
-655 ELEKVWVSIGGK
+655 DLEKVWVSIGGK

-699 NSYVNVSDES
+699 ERYVNVS

-717 QLKPEEGIQDKV
+717 QLEAEVGIQDKV
-729 AENVKVYLKNSEDK
+729 VENVKVYLKNSEDE

-755 DWLHIDNEAPRAVIK
+755 DWLHIDNEAPRAVIT

-789 KNEIYTAEISVS
+789 KNEIYTAEISAS
-801 DTSGDSVEGS
+801 DTSEDSVEGS
-811 GLHNTTTQKYCVYE
+811 GLHNTIPQKYCVYK

-838 AVKSIIEKVDSGQE
+838 AVKSIIEKVNSGQE
-852 QSWSK
+852 QSW
-857 LELDKNGKD
+857 LELEFDKNGKD
-866 EITVGK
+866 EITVGE
-872 AKDKEAAENN
+872 AEDKKAAENN

-891 NTGNEAVYASNGIVV
+891 NTGNAAVYASNGIVV
-906 DVTEPKVECTFDTSK
+906 DVTEPKVECTFDKSK

-952 SSISMLKVEVSK
+952 SSISKLEVIVSK
-964 NGKAIEAAKETLEK
+964 DGETITPTTKEFDADETYE
-978 NKGYSDSYIIN
+978 DSYIIEWPTSESG
-989 FSDDENE
+989 FSYE
-996 AFTYAELKENS
+996 ELKNKS
-1007 EITIAGV
+1007 SIVVKGV
-1014 VQADTIR
+1014 VSANKGTI
-1021 NTNDVKIMIT
+1021 NGVGTNKSKIEIK

-1038 VSQLIEQRLACDL
+1038 VSETIEQQLAFDTKG
-1051 DAPEISV
+1051 PEISV
-1058 SFENEKDEE
+1058 SFENKNGDPITQKDEFS
-1067 KTGKEHE
+1067 
-1074 GCTYYQDTTV
+1074 YYQDTTV
-1084 MEIEYTDRNFP
+1084 MVIKYTDRNFP
-1095 NKAEYEKNIYFDFKQ
+1095 VGEEYKDNLYFILKREKDDQ
-1110 EGDAGLSEGVTLE
+1110 ERKVTLE
-1123 ELRKK
+1123 GLEKE
-1128 GIGVDIDDSQLDTD
+1128 GITYEIEDKEGKNSFENYTD
-1142 FIDLTDE
+1142 N
-1149 RTVTVKLIFDD
+1149 RVVTVKLTFDK
-1160 QDKYEIKPYCVDMFG
+1160 QDKYEIKPYCVDTFG
-1175 NEGKTKETY
+1175 NEGTTEKTY

-1202 DADNKWNPLNDENDV
+1202 DADKKWKPLNDENDI

-1222 PIRVNVTVTDHF
+1222 PIRVNVTVTEHF
-1234 FSLKDNFVFEEKDGK
+1234 FSLEDGFASDNGK
-1249 QENTQVKTTL
+1249 FNQVETTL
-1259 TANDANDAEGKIP
+1259 EATEATEVMPDCQEKAENLSEWSQVDNNKHCI
-1272 NYQEQADTWTAASS
+1272 YFE
-1286 DDHPVGW
+1286 
-1293 THNGDEHSI
+1293 
-1302 GFVFKIDAN
+1302 FVDDAN

-1324 SKNTGD
+1324 SENTGD

-1340 SGKILVDGTE
+1340 SGTIFVDGKE
-1350 NWYAEFWNTIT
+1350 NWVADFLNTIT

-1368 NYNVKVTGADITSG
+1368 NYNVKVTGADTTSG

-1389 TTKDAIK
+1389 TTKDAIE

-1408 KLADSG
+1408 QLADSG
-1414 EWNRDSEKDD
+1414 VWNRDLVVSS
-1424 NINNKSFTMTEEQ
+1424 INDKSFIMTEEQ

-1461 VLDRTWAEPKITITA
+1461 VLDRTGAEPKITITA

-1482 IYNKDVP
+1482 IYNKNVP
-1489 FSINVED
+1489 FRINVED
-1496 PESGETYSG
+1496 PKSGETYSG
-1505 LKEVYYEVR
+1505 LKEVSYEVR
-1514 KDGAVTQSG
+1514 KDGVVTQSG

-1549 DGRVQSLV
+1549 DERVKSLE
-1557 KNETVTASLNNSND
+1557 KKETVNAKLNNSND
-1571 VEIYVKVVDNAGHE
+1571 VEIYVKVVDNAGNV

-1742 AGVNAQITAALQGS
+1742 AEVNAQITAALQGS

-1960 TKKELKAGSDYT
+1960 TKKELKPGSDYT

-2069 GKSVATYAQ
+2069 GRSVATYAQ

>member
-264 VEYTYETDSLLGAKQ
+264 VEYTYET
-279 FEAVY
+279 
-284 SGNEKYEGATA
+284 
-295 TATGSYGKTQAITI
+295 
-309 DGDVSKEVTYGTEHW
+309 
-324 NDEIVIALADI
+324 
-335 ENTLKGRTLAIEVAF
+335 
-350 AQSEDAPNTGLAEN
+350 AE
-364 VANVRVEAD
+364 
-373 HTIHVIPNNAGKIT
+373 
-387 IKIKAV
+387 
-393 PGEGNFYREA
+393 
-403 SVDYTLTVKRQEVSF
+403 
-418 ENVTWNEASKVYDG
+418 
-432 NTEIELTGTVNT
+432 
-444 EKITIPK
+444 
-451 EKAAI
+451 
-456 AGSDVAVNEQ
+456 
-466 KKAQPQN
+466 
-473 VTVAAGIYYT
+473 
-483 TVDGNGTANYQL
+483 
-495 VVEEG
+495 
-500 QNVVQNAATITHRPL
+500 
-515 YLTSAN
+515 
-521 KEPVE
+521 
-526 LSYGQDLKIAIEKM
+526 
-540 TGLVALCNGNGVVE
+540 
-554 EVQGV
+554 
-559 NPSETGLV
+559 
-567 GNDQITVLPGATA
+567 
-580 PETLHV
+580 
-586 NEAAYKVIVPNI
+586 
-598 KNENKI
+598 
-604 SGNYEFKFIEK
+604 
-615 DDYKGDLKVT
+615 
-625 KQTLN
+625 
-630 KEDLLKKID
+630 
-639 LKGTTN
+639 
-645 GIYGVKNNAD
+645 
-655 ELEKVWVSIGGK
+655 
-667 DELGEKKGTPVLKMN
+667 
-682 VKATQYYDEVY
+682 
-693 MSVDNG
+693 
-699 NSYVNVSDES
+699 
-709 DESQNILE
+709 
-717 QLKPEEGIQDKV
+717 
-729 AENVKVYLKNSEDK
+729 
-743 SGNTVTEVTNLT
+743 
-755 DWLHIDNEAPRAVIK
+755 
-770 DYDTTKY
+770 
-777 SDAFESLSFNMF
+777 
-789 KNEIYTAEISVS
+789 
-801 DTSGDSVEGS
+801 
-811 GLHNTTTQKYCVYE
+811 
-825 MGTDETALKLDKD
+825 
-838 AVKSIIEKVDSGQE
+838 
-852 QSWSK
+852 
-857 LELDKNGKD
+857 
-866 EITVGK
+866 
-872 AKDKEAAENN
+872 
-882 YLILVKTID
+882 
-891 NTGNEAVYASNGIVV
+891 
-906 DVTEPKVECTFDTSK
+906 
-921 DGGYVSEKDG
+921 
-931 ILCYQGDAKYELKI
+931 
-945 EDPEEYF
+945 
-952 SSISMLKVEVSK
+952 
-964 NGKAIEAAKETLEK
+964 
-978 NKGYSDSYIIN
+978 
-989 FSDDENE
+989 
-996 AFTYAELKENS
+996 
-1007 EITIAGV
+1007 
-1014 VQADTIR
+1014 
-1021 NTNDVKIMIT
+1021 
-1031 AYDKAGN
+1031 
-1038 VSQLIEQRLACDL
+1038 
-1051 DAPEISV
+1051 
-1058 SFENEKDEE
+1058 
-1067 KTGKEHE
+1067 
-1074 GCTYYQDTTV
+1074 
-1084 MEIEYTDRNFP
+1084 
-1095 NKAEYEKNIYFDFKQ
+1095 
-1110 EGDAGLSEGVTLE
+1110 
-1123 ELRKK
+1123 
-1128 GIGVDIDDSQLDTD
+1128 
-1142 FIDLTDE
+1142 
-1149 RTVTVKLIFDD
+1149 
-1160 QDKYEIKPYCVDMFG
+1160 
-1175 NEGKTKETY
+1175 
-1184 KFAVDTEAPVIEY
+1184 
-1197 TYEYL
+1197 
-1202 DADNKWNPLNDENDV
+1202 
-1217 KLKNA
+1217 
-1222 PIRVNVTVTDHF
+1222 
-1234 FSLKDNFVFEEKDGK
+1234 
-1249 QENTQVKTTL
+1249 
-1259 TANDANDAEGKIP
+1259 
-1272 NYQEQADTWTAASS
+1272 
-1286 DDHPVGW
+1286 
-1293 THNGDEHSI
+1293 
-1302 GFVFKIDAN
+1302 
-1311 YTFKLDYKDLSGR
+1311 
-1324 SKNTGD
+1324 
-1330 LKFTVDKTSP
+1330 
-1340 SGKILVDGTE
+1340 
-1350 NWYAEFWNTIT
+1350 
-1361 FNIFKDD
+1361 
-1368 NYNVKVTGADITSG
+1368 
-1382 VKTIEYY
+1382 
-1389 TTKDAIK
+1389 
-1396 SADEVKKITDWK
+1396 
-1408 KLADSG
+1408 
-1414 EWNRDSEKDD
+1414 
-1424 NINNKSFTMTEEQ
+1424 
-1437 QFLTYA
+1437 
-1443 KITDYAGNVT
+1443 
-1453 YLYPKEIA
+1453 
-1461 VLDRTWAEPKITITA
+1461 
-1476 AEPLYG
+1476 
-1482 IYNKDVP
+1482 
-1489 FSINVED
+1489 
-1496 PESGETYSG
+1496 
-1505 LKEVYYEVR
+1505 
-1514 KDGAVTQSG
+1514 
-1523 NYNKELEI
+1523 
-1531 DYSKNNQE
+1531 
-1539 SAQKAGLTIL
+1539 
-1549 DGRVQSLV
+1549 
-1557 KNETVTASLNNSND
+1557 
-1571 VEIYVKVVDNAGHE
+1571 
-1585 TEATKDLKIDI
+1585 
-1596 THPTIAVT
+1596 
-1604 YDLNTPL
+1604 
-1611 NERYYKDVRTATVVV
+1611 
-1626 TERNFDESAV
+1626 
-1636 RFNITNTDG
+1636 
-1645 TQPAISGWTHSAN
+1645 
-1658 AGVSDDAT
+1658 
-1666 HTCQVTFAADGDYTF
+1666 
-1681 TLETTDLAGNASSY
+1681 
-1695 NRVDDFTIDRTVPTI
+1695 
-1710 QVSYDN
+1710 
-1716 NSAATPG
+1716 
-1723 YFNANRTAT
+1723 
-1732 VTVNEHNFNA
+1732 
-1742 AGVNAQITAALQGS
+1742 VNAQITAALQGS

-2060 VKSVDVIID
+2060 VKCVDVIID

>member
-335 ENTLKGRTLAIEVAF
+335 ENTLKGRTLATEVAF

-364 VANVRVEAD
+364 VAVVRVEAD
-373 HTIHVIPNNAGKIT
+373 HTIHVIPKNAGKVT

-418 ENVTWNEASKVYDG
+418 ENVTWNKASKVYDG
-432 NTEIELTGTVNT
+432 NTGIELTGTVNT

-466 KKAQPQN
+466 NEAQPQN
-473 VTVAAGIYYT
+473 VTVAAGIYYM
-483 TVDGNGTANYQL
+483 TVEGNGTENYQL

-521 KEPVE
+521 AETVS
-526 LSYGQDLKIAIEKM
+526 LAYGQNLKTAIEEM
-540 TGLVALCNGNGVVE
+540 TGLVALCNGNGVVPE

-559 NPSETGLV
+559 NSLETGLV
-567 GNDQITVLPGATA
+567 GNDQITVLPWATA

-598 KNENKI
+598 TNENKI
-604 SGNYEFKFIEK
+604 SENYEFKFIEE

-645 GIYGVKNNAD
+645 GIYGVKNGAD

-729 AENVKVYLKNSEDK
+729 VENVKVYLKNSEDK

-857 LELDKNGKD
+857 LEFDKNGKD

-906 DVTEPKVECTFDTSK
+906 DVTSPKVECTFDTSK

-952 SSISMLKVEVSK
+952 SSISKLEVIVSK
-964 NGKAIEAAKETLEK
+964 DGETITPTTKEFDADETYE
-978 NKGYSDSYIIN
+978 DSYIIEWPTSESG
-989 FSDDENE
+989 FSYE
-996 AFTYAELKENS
+996 ELKNKS
-1007 EITIAGV
+1007 SIVVKGV
-1014 VQADTIR
+1014 VSANKGTI
-1021 NTNDVKIMIT
+1021 NGVGTNKSKIKIK
-1031 AYDKAGN
+1031 AYDTAGN
-1038 VSQLIEQRLACDL
+1038 VSETIEQQLAFDTK
-1051 DAPEISV
+1051 APEISV
-1058 SFENEKDEE
+1058 SFENKNGDPITQKDEFS
-1067 KTGKEHE
+1067 
-1074 GCTYYQDTTV
+1074 YYQDTTV
-1084 MEIEYTDRNFP
+1084 MVIKYTDRNFP
-1095 NKAEYEKNIYFDFKQ
+1095 VGEEYKDNLYFILKREEDDQERKVMLEGLEK
-1110 EGDAGLSEGVTLE
+1110 EGITYEIEDEEGKNSFE
-1123 ELRKK
+1123 NY
-1128 GIGVDIDDSQLDTD
+1128 TD
-1142 FIDLTDE
+1142 N
-1149 RTVTVKLIFDD
+1149 RVVTVKLTFDD

-1175 NEGKTKETY
+1175 NEGTTEETY

-1202 DADNKWNPLNDENDV
+1202 DADNKWKPLNDENAV

-1222 PIRVNVTVTDHF
+1222 PIRVNVTVTEHF
-1234 FSLKDNFVFEEKDGK
+1234 FSLKDNFVFEEKGG
-1249 QENTQVKTTL
+1249 ENTQVKTAL
-1259 TANDANDAEGKIP
+1259 TAKEAVGKIP

-1293 THNGDEHSI
+1293 THNGDEHRI
-1302 GFVFKIDAN
+1302 GFVFENDAN
-1311 YTFKLDYKDLSGR
+1311 YTFKLDYTDLSGR
-1324 SKNTGD
+1324 SKNTG
-1330 LKFTVDKTSP
+1330 
-1340 SGKILVDGTE
+1340 
-1350 NWYAEFWNTIT
+1350 AE
-1361 FNIFKDD
+1361 
-1368 NYNVKVTGADITSG
+1368 
-1382 VKTIEYY
+1382 
-1389 TTKDAIK
+1389 
-1396 SADEVKKITDWK
+1396 
-1408 KLADSG
+1408 
-1414 EWNRDSEKDD
+1414 
-1424 NINNKSFTMTEEQ
+1424 
-1437 QFLTYA
+1437 
-1443 KITDYAGNVT
+1443 
-1453 YLYPKEIA
+1453 
-1461 VLDRTWAEPKITITA
+1461 
-1476 AEPLYG
+1476 
-1482 IYNKDVP
+1482 
-1489 FSINVED
+1489 
-1496 PESGETYSG
+1496 
-1505 LKEVYYEVR
+1505 
-1514 KDGAVTQSG
+1514 
-1523 NYNKELEI
+1523 
-1531 DYSKNNQE
+1531 
-1539 SAQKAGLTIL
+1539 
-1549 DGRVQSLV
+1549 
-1557 KNETVTASLNNSND
+1557 
-1571 VEIYVKVVDNAGHE
+1571 
-1585 TEATKDLKIDI
+1585 
-1596 THPTIAVT
+1596 
-1604 YDLNTPL
+1604 
-1611 NERYYKDVRTATVVV
+1611 
-1626 TERNFDESAV
+1626 
-1636 RFNITNTDG
+1636 
-1645 TQPAISGWTHSAN
+1645 
-1658 AGVSDDAT
+1658 
-1666 HTCQVTFAADGDYTF
+1666 
-1681 TLETTDLAGNASSY
+1681 
-1695 NRVDDFTIDRTVPTI
+1695 
-1710 QVSYDN
+1710 
-1716 NSAATPG
+1716 
-1723 YFNANRTAT
+1723 
-1732 VTVNEHNFNA
+1732 
-1742 AGVNAQITAALQGS
+1742 VNAQITAALQGS

-2060 VKSVDVIID
+2060 VKCVDVIID

>member
-335 ENTLKGRTLAIEVAF
+335 ENTLKGRTLATEVAF

-364 VANVRVEAD
+364 VAVVRVEAD
-373 HTIHVIPNNAGKIT
+373 HTIHVIPKNAGK
-387 IKIKAV
+387 
-393 PGEGNFYREA
+393 
-403 SVDYTLTVKRQEVSF
+403 
-418 ENVTWNEASKVYDG
+418 
-432 NTEIELTGTVNT
+432 
-444 EKITIPK
+444 
-451 EKAAI
+451 
-456 AGSDVAVNEQ
+456 
-466 KKAQPQN
+466 
-473 VTVAAGIYYT
+473 
-483 TVDGNGTANYQL
+483 
-495 VVEEG
+495 
-500 QNVVQNAATITHRPL
+500 
-515 YLTSAN
+515 
-521 KEPVE
+521 
-526 LSYGQDLKIAIEKM
+526 
-540 TGLVALCNGNGVVE
+540 
-554 EVQGV
+554 
-559 NPSETGLV
+559 
-567 GNDQITVLPGATA
+567 
-580 PETLHV
+580 
-586 NEAAYKVIVPNI
+586 
-598 KNENKI
+598 
-604 SGNYEFKFIEK
+604 
-615 DDYKGDLKVT
+615 
-625 KQTLN
+625 
-630 KEDLLKKID
+630 
-639 LKGTTN
+639 
-645 GIYGVKNNAD
+645 
-655 ELEKVWVSIGGK
+655 
-667 DELGEKKGTPVLKMN
+667 
-682 VKATQYYDEVY
+682 
-693 MSVDNG
+693 
-699 NSYVNVSDES
+699 
-709 DESQNILE
+709 
-717 QLKPEEGIQDKV
+717 
-729 AENVKVYLKNSEDK
+729 
-743 SGNTVTEVTNLT
+743 
-755 DWLHIDNEAPRAVIK
+755 
-770 DYDTTKY
+770 
-777 SDAFESLSFNMF
+777 
-789 KNEIYTAEISVS
+789 
-801 DTSGDSVEGS
+801 
-811 GLHNTTTQKYCVYE
+811 
-825 MGTDETALKLDKD
+825 
-838 AVKSIIEKVDSGQE
+838 
-852 QSWSK
+852 
-857 LELDKNGKD
+857 
-866 EITVGK
+866 
-872 AKDKEAAENN
+872 
-882 YLILVKTID
+882 
-891 NTGNEAVYASNGIVV
+891 AVYASNGIVV
-906 DVTEPKVECTFDTSK
+906 DVTSPKVECTFDTSK

-952 SSISMLKVEVSK
+952 SSISKLEVIVSK
-964 NGKAIEAAKETLEK
+964 DGETITPTTKEFDADETYE
-978 NKGYSDSYIIN
+978 DSYIIEWPTSESG
-989 FSDDENE
+989 FSYE
-996 AFTYAELKENS
+996 ELKNKS
-1007 EITIAGV
+1007 SIVVKGV
-1014 VQADTIR
+1014 VSANKGTI
-1021 NTNDVKIMIT
+1021 NGVGTNKSKIKIK
-1031 AYDKAGN
+1031 AYDTAGN
-1038 VSQLIEQRLACDL
+1038 VSETIEQQLAFDTK
-1051 DAPEISV
+1051 APEISV
-1058 SFENEKDEE
+1058 SFENKNGDPITQKDEFS
-1067 KTGKEHE
+1067 
-1074 GCTYYQDTTV
+1074 YYQDTTV
-1084 MEIEYTDRNFP
+1084 MVIKYTDRNFP
-1095 NKAEYEKNIYFDFKQ
+1095 VGEEYKDNLYFILKREEDDQERKVMLEGLEK
-1110 EGDAGLSEGVTLE
+1110 EGITYEIEDEEGKNSFE
-1123 ELRKK
+1123 NY
-1128 GIGVDIDDSQLDTD
+1128 TD
-1142 FIDLTDE
+1142 N
-1149 RTVTVKLIFDD
+1149 RVVTVKLTFDD

-1175 NEGKTKETY
+1175 NEGTTEETY

-1202 DADNKWNPLNDENDV
+1202 DADNKWKPLNDENAV

-1222 PIRVNVTVTDHF
+1222 PIRVNVTVTEHF
-1234 FSLKDNFVFEEKDGK
+1234 FSLKDNFVFEEKGG
-1249 QENTQVKTTL
+1249 ENTQVKTAL
-1259 TANDANDAEGKIP
+1259 TAKEAVGKIP

-1293 THNGDEHSI
+1293 THNGDEHRI
-1302 GFVFKIDAN
+1302 GFVFENDAN
-1311 YTFKLDYKDLSGR
+1311 YTFKLDYTDLSGR

-1742 AGVNAQITAALQGS
+1742 AEVNAQITAALQGS

-2060 VKSVDVIID
+2060 VKCVDVIID

>member
-335 ENTLKGRTLAIEVAF
+335 ENTLKGRTLATEVAF

-364 VANVRVEAD
+364 VAVVRVEAD
-373 HTIHVIPNNAGKIT
+373 HTIHVIPKNAGKVT

-418 ENVTWNEASKVYDG
+418 ENVTWNKASKVYDG
-432 NTEIELTGTVNT
+432 NTGIELTGTVNT

-466 KKAQPQN
+466 NEAQPQN
-473 VTVAAGIYYT
+473 VTVAAGIYYM
-483 TVDGNGTANYQL
+483 TVEGNGTENYQL

-521 KEPVE
+521 AETVS
-526 LSYGQDLKIAIEKM
+526 LAYGQNLKTAIEEM
-540 TGLVALCNGNGVVE
+540 TGLVALCNGNGVVPE

-559 NPSETGLV
+559 NSLETGLV

-598 KNENKI
+598 TNENKI
-604 SGNYEFKFIEK
+604 SENYEFKFIEE

-645 GIYGVKNNAD
+645 GIYGVKNGAD

-729 AENVKVYLKNSEDK
+729 VENVKVYLKNSEDK

-857 LELDKNGKD
+857 LEFDKNGKD

-906 DVTEPKVECTFDTSK
+906 DVTSPKVECTFDTSK

-952 SSISMLKVEVSK
+952 SSISKLEVIVSK
-964 NGKAIEAAKETLEK
+964 DGETITPTTKEFDADETYE
-978 NKGYSDSYIIN
+978 DSYIIEWPTSESG
-989 FSDDENE
+989 FSYE
-996 AFTYAELKENS
+996 ELKNKS
-1007 EITIAGV
+1007 SIVVKGV
-1014 VQADTIR
+1014 VSANKGTI
-1021 NTNDVKIMIT
+1021 NGVGTNKSKIKIK
-1031 AYDKAGN
+1031 AYDTAGN
-1038 VSQLIEQRLACDL
+1038 VSETIEQQLAFDTK
-1051 DAPEISV
+1051 APEISV
-1058 SFENEKDEE
+1058 SFENKNGDPITQKDEFS
-1067 KTGKEHE
+1067 
-1074 GCTYYQDTTV
+1074 YYQDTTV
-1084 MEIEYTDRNFP
+1084 MVIKYTDRNFP
-1095 NKAEYEKNIYFDFKQ
+1095 VGEEYKDNLYFILKREEDDQERKVMLEGLEK
-1110 EGDAGLSEGVTLE
+1110 EGITYEIEDEEGKNSFE
-1123 ELRKK
+1123 NY
-1128 GIGVDIDDSQLDTD
+1128 TD
-1142 FIDLTDE
+1142 N
-1149 RTVTVKLIFDD
+1149 RVVTVKLTFDD

-1175 NEGKTKETY
+1175 NEGTTEETY

-1202 DADNKWNPLNDENDV
+1202 DADNKWKPLNDENAV

-1222 PIRVNVTVTDHF
+1222 PIRVNVTVTEHF
-1234 FSLKDNFVFEEKDGK
+1234 FSLKDNFVFEEKGG
-1249 QENTQVKTTL
+1249 ENTQVKTAL
-1259 TANDANDAEGKIP
+1259 TAKEAVGKIP

-1293 THNGDEHSI
+1293 THNGDEHRI
-1302 GFVFKIDAN
+1302 GFVFENDAN
-1311 YTFKLDYKDLSGR
+1311 YTFKLDYTDLSGR

-1571 VEIYVKVVDNAGHE
+1571 VEIYVKFVDNAGHE

-1742 AGVNAQITAALQGS
+1742 AEVNAQITAALQGS

-2060 VKSVDVIID
+2060 VKCVDVIID

>member
-51 AEETRGIGALTLKLQ
+51 AEETRGLGALTLKLQ
-66 SNDDPSYEKKKEI
+66 SNDDPSYEKEKEI

-89 IELKE
+89 LELKE

-119 EKADIDIL
+119 EKADIDIRL
-127 LTMSEITLLPT
+127 PMSEITLLPT
-138 TDSVS
+138 TGSVS
-143 LKVGETYDISVTNP
+143 LKVGETYDVSVTNP

-165 STTDGNVASVENGKV
+165 STTNGNVASVENGKV
-180 TAKGE
+180 TAKGA

-236 ADVSGN
+236 ADASGN
-242 VIFYDVTGGQKTL
+242 VTFYDVTGGQETL
-255 LYKAEAAAT
+255 LHTAEAVALI
-264 VEYTYETDSLLGAKQ
+264 EYTYVTDSLLGVKQ
-279 FEAVY
+279 FKAVY
-284 SGNEKYEGATA
+284 SGDVKYEGAQA
-295 TATGSYGKTQAITI
+295 AADGSYGKKQAITI
-309 DGDVSKEVTYGTEHW
+309 DGDVSKKVTYGTEHW
-324 NDEIVIALADI
+324 NDEIVIALADS
-335 ENTLKGRTLAIEVAF
+335 ENTLKGRTLATEVAF
-350 AQSEDAPNTGLAEN
+350 AQSEAPNTGLAEN
-364 VANVRVEAD
+364 VADVRVEESD
-373 HTIHVIPNNAGKIT
+373 HTIHVIPKNAGKVT

-418 ENVTWNEASKVYDG
+418 GNVTWNKASKVYDG
-432 NTEIELTGTVNT
+432 NHEIELTGTVNS

-456 AGSDVAVNEQ
+456 EGKDVVVNEQ
-466 KKAQPQN
+466 NEAQAQN

-483 TVDGNGTANYQL
+483 TVDGDGTANYQL

-500 QNVVQNAATITHRPL
+500 ANEIKDQDVATITHRPL
-515 YLTSAN
+515 YLTCAN
-521 KEPVE
+521 AEAVS
-526 LSYGQDLKIAIEKM
+526 LSYGQNLKTAVEKM
-540 TGLVALCNGNGVVE
+540 TGLVALCNGNGVVPE

-559 NPSETGLV
+559 NAPETGLV
-567 GNDQITVLPGATA
+567 GNEQVTVLPGATA
-580 PETLHV
+580 PETLYV
-586 NEAAYKVIVPNI
+586 NENDYKAIVPNI
-598 KNENKI
+598 INENKI

-615 DDYKGDLKVT
+615 DNYKGDLRVT

-630 KEDLLKKID
+630 KEDLLKKITPN
-639 LKGTTN
+639 GTTN
-645 GIYGVKNNAD
+645 GIYGVTNDND
-655 ELEKVWVSIGGK
+655 ELEKFWVSIGGK
-667 DELGEKKGTPVLKMN
+667 DELGKQKEIPLLKMS
-682 VKATQYYDEVY
+682 VKDTQYYDEVY

-699 NSYVNVSDES
+699 NEYVNVSEES
-709 DESQNILE
+709 ENDLLE
-717 QLKPEEGIQDKV
+717 RLEAEEGTQDKKV
-729 AENVKVYLKNSEDK
+729 ENVKVYLKNSEDE
-743 SGNTVTEVTNLT
+743 SGNTVTEVIRLSE
-755 DWLHIDNEAPRAVIK
+755 WLHIDNEAPRAVIT

-777 SDAFESLSFNMF
+777 SDAFTSLSFNMF
-789 KNEIYTAEISVS
+789 KNETYTAEISVS
-801 DTSGDSVEGS
+801 DTSEDSVEGS
-811 GLHNTTTQKYCVYE
+811 GLHNTIPQQYCVYE

-838 AVKSIIEKVDSGQE
+838 AVKSIIEKVNSGQE
-852 QSWSK
+852 QSWN
-857 LELDKNGKD
+857 ELKFGENGKA
-866 EITVGK
+866 EIIVGE
-872 AKDKEAAENN
+872 AKEKKAAENN

-891 NTGNEAVYASNGIVV
+891 NTGNAAVYASNGIVV
-906 DVTEPKVECTFDTSK
+906 DVTAPTVTCNFDKSE
-921 DGGYVSEKDG
+921 DSSYILEKDG
-931 ILCYQGDAKYELKI
+931 ILYYQGDAEYELNI
-945 EDPEEYF
+945 QDPANYF
-952 SSISMLKVEVSK
+952 SSISKLEVAVIKDDKV
-964 NGKAIEAAKETLEK
+964 IEATKEKFEK
-978 NKGYSDSYIIN
+978 KKVYKDSYVID
-989 FSDDENE
+989 FSDGENDSL
-996 AFTYAELKENS
+996 TYAELKEKS
-1007 EITIAGV
+1007 HITIKGV
-1014 VQADTIR
+1014 VQEDTIKE
-1021 NTNDVKIMIT
+1021 TNDVQIT
-1031 AYDKAGN
+1031 IKAYDKAGN
-1038 VSQLIEQRLACDL
+1038 ESQTIEQRLACDA
-1051 DAPEISV
+1051 DAPKISV
-1058 SFENEKDEE
+1058 SFENQNEEQKEGEVHKDY
-1067 KTGKEHE
+1067 
-1074 GCTYYQDTTV
+1074 TYYQDTTV
-1084 MEIEYTDRNFP
+1084 MKIKYEDRNFP
-1095 NKAEYEKNIYFDFKQ
+1095 NEAEYEENIYFDFKQ
-1110 EGDAGLSEGVTLE
+1110 EGDAKLSKVTLDK
-1123 ELRKK
+1123 LKNK
-1128 GIGVDIDDSQLDTD
+1128 GIEVSVDDRQSDTN
-1142 FIDLTDE
+1142 FINLTDD
-1149 RTVTVKLIFDD
+1149 RSVTVTLTFAK
-1160 QDKYEIKPYCVDMFG
+1160 QDKYEIKPYCKDTFG
-1175 NEGKTKETY
+1175 NEGTTEETY
-1184 KFAVDTEAPVIEY
+1184 KFAVDTEPPVIEC
-1197 TYEYL
+1197 TYDYL
-1202 DADNKWNPLNDENDV
+1202 DKDNKWKPLTDEKDV
-1217 KLKNA
+1217 KLKNV
-1222 PIRVNVTVTDHF
+1222 PIRVSVTVTEHF
-1234 FSLKDNFVFEEKDGK
+1234 FSLED
-1249 QENTQVKTTL
+1249 
-1259 TANDANDAEGKIP
+1259 
-1272 NYQEQADTWTAASS
+1272 
-1286 DDHPVGW
+1286 
-1293 THNGDEHSI
+1293 
-1302 GFVFKIDAN
+1302 GFVSDNGKCNQVETTFEATEATEAMPDCQEKAENLSEWSQVDNNNNKHCIHFEFVNDAN

-1324 SKNTGD
+1324 RESTGD

-1340 SGKILVDGTE
+1340 SGTIFVDDTE
-1350 NWYAEFWNTIT
+1350 NWFADFLNTIT
-1361 FNIFKDD
+1361 FNIFKND
-1368 NYNVKVTGADITSG
+1368 NYDVKVTGADTTSG

-1389 TTKDAIK
+1389 TTKDAIE

-1408 KLADSG
+1408 QLADSG
-1414 EWNRDSEKDD
+1414 VWNRDLVVSS
-1424 NINNKSFTMTEEQ
+1424 INDKSFIMTEEQ

-1461 VLDRTWAEPKITITA
+1461 VLDRTGAEPKITITA

-1482 IYNKDVP
+1482 IYNKNVP
-1489 FSINVED
+1489 FRINVED
-1496 PESGETYSG
+1496 PKRGETYSG
-1505 LKEVYYEVR
+1505 LKEVYYQVR

-1531 DYSKNNQE
+1531 DYSENNQE

-1557 KNETVTASLNNSND
+1557 KTETVKASLNNSND
-1571 VEIYVKVVDNAGHE
+1571 VEVYVKVVDNAGNVTE
-1585 TEATKDLKIDI
+1585 TTKDLKIDI

-1742 AGVNAQITAALQGS
+1742 AEVNAQITAALQGS

-1960 TKKELKAGSDYT
+1960 TKKELKPGSDYT
-1972 VKQSGGEGSWKEYT
+1972 VKQSVGEGSWKEYT

-2069 GKSVATYAQ
+2069 GRSVATYAQ

>member
-335 ENTLKGRTLAIEVAF
+335 ENTLKGRTLATEVAF

-364 VANVRVEAD
+364 VANVRVEESN
-373 HTIHVIPNNAGKIT
+373 HTIHVIPQNAGKIT

-418 ENVTWNEASKVYDG
+418 ENVTWNKASKVYDG

-456 AGSDVAVNEQ
+456 AGKDVV
-466 KKAQPQN
+466 AQPQN
-473 VTVAAGIYYT
+473 VTVAAGIYYM
-483 TVDGNGTANYQL
+483 TVEGNGTANYQL

-500 QNVVQNAATITHRPL
+500 QNVVQNVATITHRPL

-521 KEPVE
+521 AETVS
-526 LSYGQDLKIAIEKM
+526 LAYGQNLKTAIEEM
-540 TGLVALCNGNGVVE
+540 TGLVALCNGNGAVE

-598 KNENKI
+598 TNENKI
-604 SGNYEFKFIEK
+604 SGNYEFKFIEE

-645 GIYGVKNNAD
+645 GIYGVKNGAD

-729 AENVKVYLKNSEDK
+729 VENVKVYLKNSEDK

-801 DTSGDSVEGS
+801 DTSEDSVEES
-811 GLHNTTTQKYCVYE
+811 GLHSTTTQKYCVYK

-857 LELDKNGKD
+857 LELDENGKA

-872 AKDKEAAENN
+872 AKDKKAAENN

-891 NTGNEAVYASNGIVV
+891 NTGNAAVYASNGIVV
-906 DVTEPKVECTFDTSK
+906 DVTEPTVECTFDTSK

-952 SSISMLKVEVSK
+952 SSISKLEVIVSK
-964 NGKAIEAAKETLEK
+964 DGETITPTMKEFDADKTYE
-978 NKGYSDSYIIN
+978 DSYIIEWATSESG
-989 FSDDENE
+989 FSYE
-996 AFTYAELKENS
+996 ELKNKS
-1007 EITIAGV
+1007 SIAVKGV
-1014 VQADTIR
+1014 VSANKGTI
-1021 NTNDVKIMIT
+1021 NGVGTNKSKIEIK

-1038 VSQLIEQRLACDL
+1038 VSETIEQQLAFDTKG
-1051 DAPEISV
+1051 PEISV
-1058 SFENEKDEE
+1058 SFENKNGDPITQKDEFS
-1067 KTGKEHE
+1067 
-1074 GCTYYQDTTV
+1074 YYQDTTV
-1084 MEIEYTDRNFP
+1084 MVIKYTDRNFP
-1095 NKAEYEKNIYFDFKQ
+1095 VGEEYKDNIYFILKREKDDQ
-1110 EGDAGLSEGVTLE
+1110 ERKVTLE
-1123 ELRKK
+1123 GLEKE
-1128 GIGVDIDDSQLDTD
+1128 GITYEIEGEEDKNSFENYTD
-1142 FIDLTDE
+1142 N
-1149 RTVTVKLIFDD
+1149 RVVTVKLTFDK
-1160 QDKYEIKPYCVDMFG
+1160 QDKYEIKPYCVDTFG
-1175 NEGKTKETY
+1175 NEGTTEKTY

-1202 DADNKWNPLNDENDV
+1202 DTADNKWKPLNDENDV
-1217 KLKNA
+1217 KLKNV
-1222 PIRVNVTVTDHF
+1222 PIRVNVTVTEHF
-1234 FSLKDNFVFEEKDGK
+1234 FSLEDGFVSDNGK
-1249 QENTQVKTTL
+1249 FNQVETTL
-1259 TANDANDAEGKIP
+1259 KAAEATGVMP
-1272 NYQEQADTWTAASS
+1272 DCQEKAENLSEWSQVDNNK
-1286 DDHPVGW
+1286 HCIYF
-1293 THNGDEHSI
+1293 E
-1302 GFVFKIDAN
+1302 FVDDAN

-1324 SKNTGD
+1324 SESTED

-1340 SGKILVDGTE
+1340 SGTIFVDDKE
-1350 NWYAEFWNTIT
+1350 NWVADFLNTIT
-1361 FNIFKDD
+1361 FNIFKND
-1368 NYNVKVTGADITSG
+1368 NYDVKVTGADTTSG

-1389 TTKDAIK
+1389 TTKDAIE
-1396 SADEVKKITDWK
+1396 SEDEAKEITDWK
-1408 KLADSG
+1408 QFDSG
-1414 EWNRDSEKDD
+1414 VWNRDNVVKDMEE
-1424 NINNKSFTMTEEQ
+1424 SFTMTEEQ

-1461 VLDRTWAEPKITITA
+1461 VLDRTEPEPKITITA

-1489 FSINVED
+1489 FRINVED
-1496 PESGETYSG
+1496 PKSGETYSG

-1514 KDGAVTQSG
+1514 KDGVVTQSG

-1539 SAQKAGLTIL
+1539 SAQEEGLTIL
-1549 DGRVQSLV
+1549 DERVKSLE
-1557 KNETVTASLNNSND
+1557 KKETVKAKLNNSND
-1571 VEIYVKVVDNAGHE
+1571 VEIYVKVVDNAGKE

-1681 TLETTDLAGNASSY
+1681 TLETTDLAGNGSSY

-1742 AGVNAQITAALQGS
+1742 AEVNAQITAALQGS

-1960 TKKELKAGSDYT
+1960 TKKELKPGSDYT

-2069 GKSVATYAQ
+2069 GRSVATYAQ

-2139 SILGIVLVAG
+2139 SILGIVLAAG

>member
-335 ENTLKGRTLAIEVAF
+335 ENTLKGRTLATEVAF

-364 VANVRVEAD
+364 VAVVRVEAD
-373 HTIHVIPNNAGKIT
+373 HTIHVIPKNAGKVT

-418 ENVTWNEASKVYDG
+418 ENVTWNKASKVYDG
-432 NTEIELTGTVNT
+432 NTGIELTGTVNT

-466 KKAQPQN
+466 NEAQPQN
-473 VTVAAGIYYT
+473 VTVAAGIYYM
-483 TVDGNGTANYQL
+483 TVEGNGTENYQL

-521 KEPVE
+521 AETVS
-526 LSYGQDLKIAIEKM
+526 LAYGQNLKTAIEEM
-540 TGLVALCNGNGVVE
+540 TGLVALCNGNGVVPE

-559 NPSETGLV
+559 NSLETGLV

-598 KNENKI
+598 TNENKI
-604 SGNYEFKFIEK
+604 SENYEFKFIEE

-645 GIYGVKNNAD
+645 GIYGVKNGAD

-729 AENVKVYLKNSEDK
+729 VENVKVYLKNSEDK

-857 LELDKNGKD
+857 LEFDKNGKD

-906 DVTEPKVECTFDTSK
+906 DVTSPKVECTFDTSK

-931 ILCYQGDAKYELKI
+931 ILCYQGDAKYEL
-945 EDPEEYF
+945 
-952 SSISMLKVEVSK
+952 
-964 NGKAIEAAKETLEK
+964 
-978 NKGYSDSYIIN
+978 
-989 FSDDENE
+989 
-996 AFTYAELKENS
+996 
-1007 EITIAGV
+1007 
-1014 VQADTIR
+1014 
-1021 NTNDVKIMIT
+1021 
-1031 AYDKAGN
+1031 
-1038 VSQLIEQRLACDL
+1038 
-1051 DAPEISV
+1051 
-1058 SFENEKDEE
+1058 
-1067 KTGKEHE
+1067 
-1074 GCTYYQDTTV
+1074 
-1084 MEIEYTDRNFP
+1084 
-1095 NKAEYEKNIYFDFKQ
+1095 
-1110 EGDAGLSEGVTLE
+1110 
-1123 ELRKK
+1123 
-1128 GIGVDIDDSQLDTD
+1128 
-1142 FIDLTDE
+1142 
-1149 RTVTVKLIFDD
+1149 
-1160 QDKYEIKPYCVDMFG
+1160 
-1175 NEGKTKETY
+1175 
-1184 KFAVDTEAPVIEY
+1184 
-1197 TYEYL
+1197 
-1202 DADNKWNPLNDENDV
+1202 
-1217 KLKNA
+1217 
-1222 PIRVNVTVTDHF
+1222 
-1234 FSLKDNFVFEEKDGK
+1234 
-1249 QENTQVKTTL
+1249 
-1259 TANDANDAEGKIP
+1259 
-1272 NYQEQADTWTAASS
+1272 
-1286 DDHPVGW
+1286 
-1293 THNGDEHSI
+1293 
-1302 GFVFKIDAN
+1302 
-1311 YTFKLDYKDLSGR
+1311 
-1324 SKNTGD
+1324 
-1330 LKFTVDKTSP
+1330 
-1340 SGKILVDGTE
+1340 
-1350 NWYAEFWNTIT
+1350 
-1361 FNIFKDD
+1361 

-1742 AGVNAQITAALQGS
+1742 AEVNAQITAALQGS

-2060 VKSVDVIID
+2060 VKCVDVIID